1 MPNLTEVHLKSNKLI
16 SLDCTKF
23 KNVKDLYL
31 SLNTFKDDIIDT
43 LIDCQFN
50 QIKNIFLE
58 ENIIADKPKAKA
70 KLQSRYP
77 TTFISL

>member
-1 MPNLTEVHLKSNKLI
+1 MLNV
-16 SLDCTKF
+16 LDCTKF

-31 SLNTFKDDIIDT
+31 SLNHFKDEIADI

-58 ENIIADKPKAKA
+58 ENFIADKPKAKA

-77 TTFISL
+77 TAFISL